1 MRKVFITT
9 GYILLVLKL
18 TCMPAQAN
26 SDGDYKESVQIQQYN
41 DEDDLGVFELV
52 LILACVVG
60 LSYWLRFK

>member
-1 MRKVFITT
+1 
-9 GYILLVLKL
+9 
-18 TCMPAQAN
+18 MPAQAN